1 MFAILDVMILI
12 QTLILSIFIILAIKQ
27 RKSCIAKENSEMT
40 NNIDVIIVA
49 KENFAI
55 IKNCLDS
62 VITCNFQNIFLCLDH
77 PEDDLVENLKT
88 SFRNIEIIENNQMKG
103 KIETQL
109 YGLNKSTNDDVLLLD
124 ADIKLFPCEINN
136 FINYYNESKT
146 DFLCPYSVGISEKK
160 SLWAAISESDRIMR
174 QRIVRAGR
182 DYFEVSNLSGYC
194 LMAKRKKY
202 IEILDSKS
210 IQDDVS
216 ATINLFKNE
225 YSVKTYHQVVCS
237 EVERSSFIE
246 SLFQKTRWTAGNIR
260 LLSSYPKLFTSTSLI
275 KAFAFTTSFLLWYW
289 ALWIDFVG
297 FVFMFSSNQIFILII
312 LELFTK
318 QIGLFIVGDKSIKRV
333 FLNFIYVITWPFFS
347 TLCVLMTPFYFYG
360 MIENK
365 TRRKS

>member
-1 MFAILDVMILI
+1 MIAILDAMIIL

-27 RKSCIAKENSEMT
+27 RKSCIGKEDADIT

-49 KENFAI
+49 KENFSV

-62 VITCNFQNIFLCLDH
+62 VLVCNFKNIFLCLDH
-77 PEDDLVENLKT
+77 PEKHLVKNLKT
-88 SFRNIEIIENNQMKG
+88 SFRNIEIIENHQMNG

-109 YGLNKSTNDDVLLLD
+109 CGLKKSINNDVLLLD
-124 ADIKLFPCEINN
+124 ADIKLFPSEINK
-136 FINYYNESKT
+136 FINYYVESNT
-146 DFLCPYSVGISEKK
+146 DFLCPYSVGIYEKK

-182 DYFEVSNLSGYC
+182 DYFGVSNLSGYC
-194 LMAKRKKY
+194 LLATRKKY

-216 ATINLFKNE
+216 ATINLFEKN
-225 YSVKTYHQVVCS
+225 YSVKTYHKVVCS

-246 SLFQKTRWTAGNIR
+246 SLFQKTRWTAGNMR
-260 LLSSYPKLFTSTSLI
+260 LLVSYQKLFTSTSLI
-275 KAFAFTTSFLLWYW
+275 KAFVFTTSFLLWYW

-297 FVFMFSSNQIFILII
+297 FVFMFSSTQIFILII
-312 LELFTK
+312 LELFIK
-318 QIGLFIVGDKSIKRV
+318 QIGLFIVGEQSIKRI
-333 FLNFIYVITWPFFS
+333 FLNFIYVIIWPFFS
-347 TLCVLMTPFYFYG
+347 TLCLLMIPIYFCG
-360 MIENK
+360 KIESK